1 MMSEFIVKD
10 VNGTQRVPMIGQMM
24 VGRSPSGDL
33 VLRSPYASRRHAWIW
48 QRGDQVIIE
57 DLGSTHGTYVNGQ
70 LLTAPR
76 LLGHNDVI
84 TMGDARLIFV
94 AQSGPRTAG
103 PVQPARKV
111 TVAPSYPITPSEPV
125 VARPFPATQVR
136 SQGSS
141 NRETWIV
148 ILLLAI
154 MAVSLLTT
162 AGVLLVYALTIG

>member
-10 VNGTQRVPMIGQMM
+10 VNGAQRVPMIGRMM
-24 VGRSPSGDL
+24 VGRSPNGNL

-70 LLTAPR
+70 LLVSPR
-76 LLGHNDVI
+76 QLRHNDVI
-84 TMGDARLIFV
+84 SIGDARLIFV
-94 AQSGPRTAG
+94 AESGPRTAS
-103 PVQPARKV
+103 PVQPVREAA
-111 TVAPSYPITPSEPV
+111 VAPSYPITPSEPV
-125 VARPFPATQVR
+125 VARPFPATRVR

-141 NRETWIV
+141 RKETWIV

-162 AGVLLVYALTIG
+162 ASVLLVYALTMG